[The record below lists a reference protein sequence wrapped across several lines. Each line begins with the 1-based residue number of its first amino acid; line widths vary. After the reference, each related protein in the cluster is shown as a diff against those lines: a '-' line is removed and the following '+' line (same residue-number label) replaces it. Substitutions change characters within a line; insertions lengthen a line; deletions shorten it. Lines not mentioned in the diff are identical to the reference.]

1 MDIREVLGKRR
12 LFLDGGTGTS
22 LQKMGLK
29 AGERPETW
37 NLLHP
42 ERIESL
48 HRAYL
53 DAGAD
58 IIYTNTFGANRLKYP
73 EGGEFALEEV
83 VRSAVNIAKS
93 AQKACG
99 REDSSWVALDIGP
112 SGKLLKPLGDLDFE
126 DAVALFAEVVSCGA
140 QAGADLVVIET
151 MGDSYELKAAVLQDV
166 VMLKLLGMK
175 PVLSHGGGPGINK
188 MLEKLEIPV
197 QFINGLRYTSEDIM
211 RVVEAVLIGQV
222 NSELVGRINA
232 IGGEAVGLSG
242 ISANIYKCVQ
252 RSEEL
257 GFVGDVVE
265 VNAAPVQAMLDAGY
279 IPVVAP
285 VGTDGK
291 GNSFNING
299 DTAAGKLAS
308 ALGAEKLMLL
318 TDIEGLCNDIKLRD
332 VISYLN
338 IADVQGLK
346 DQGTIAGG
354 MIPKVDCCVQAIE
367 EGVTN
372 VHIIDGRKPHSILY
386 EAFTDEGIGTTV
398 GKDVPSVGIKW
409 K

>member
-1 MDIREVLGKRR
+1 MDIREALGKRR

-22 LQKMGLK
+22 LQKMGLR

-37 NLLHP
+37 NILHP

-151 MGDSYELKAAVLQDV
+151 MGDSYELKAAVLAAKENCALPVIATAAFDEKAR
-166 VMLKLLGMK
+166 MLTGGTPESVTALLEGLGVDALGLNCGLGPAEMLPAARRFAAAASL
-175 PVLSHGGGPGINK
+175 PV
-188 MLEKLEIPV
+188 
-197 QFINGLRYTSEDIM
+197 
-211 RVVEAVLIGQV
+211 A
-222 NSELVGRINA
+222 
-232 IGGEAVGLSG
+232 
-242 ISANIYKCVQ
+242 
-252 RSEEL
+252 
-257 GFVGDVVE
+257 
-265 VNAAPVQAMLDAGY
+265 AAPNAGL
-279 IPVVAP
+279 PRSV
-285 VGTDGK
+285 DGQTVFDL
-291 GNSFNING
+291 GPEDFARGMREI
-299 DTAAGKLAS
+299 ALAGAQ
-308 ALGAEKLMLL
+308 LL
-318 TDIEGLCNDIKLRD
+318 LSLI
-332 VISYLN
+332 
-338 IADVQGLK
+338 
-346 DQGTIAGG
+346 
-354 MIPKVDCCVQAIE
+354 
-367 EGVTN
+367 
-372 VHIIDGRKPHSILY
+372 HI
-386 EAFTDEGIGTTV
+386 
-398 GKDVPSVGIKW
+398 
-409 K
+409 